1 MRRTVNMGGIIFV
14 LIQMIILFIL
24 AGCTPAGAADGT
36 PGASGF
42 NITLT
47 ELIAVFSFIA
57 GLFGVWIDVRLRIKS
72 LEIRT
77 RQNETTIR
85 ENKSENYSDVCEI
98 KTLIK
103 ENAIATQDELK
114 NITKQVN
121 SLHVMFAEKFGKS

>member
-1 MRRTVNMGGIIFV
+1 MGGIIFV

-98 KTLIK
+98 KILIK

>member
-1 MRRTVNMGGIIFV
+1 MGGIIFV

-72 LEIRT
+72 LEIKT
-77 RQNETTIR
+77 KQNTDSIKD
-85 ENKSENYSDVCEI
+85 NKSENTADICSIEKI
-98 KTLIK
+98 IK
-103 ENAIATQDELK
+103 ENATNTQAELK
-114 NITKQVN
+114 EITNKIN
-121 SLHVMFAEKFGKS
+121 DLHLMFVERFGTIKK